1 MFEFPLKVM
10 ALDMVP
16 EQYHSLYQPETDAAE
31 GFVLDPLLAGKLDVS
46 GLTSALEKER
56 GAAQK
61 FEKELKAWRA
71 LGQDPE
77 TAWAT
82 REAALRETLTAGF
95 DAALAQKDA
104 AIAELEQRNG
114 AFLIETRAT
123 EALLKAGGSVE
134 LLMPHIRAAVTL
146 HHDAEKPL
154 PTLHILDRDGT
165 VRRDAEGAPI
175 SLEALINEMR
185 NSPVF
190 ARAFAATGQR
200 GSGMDPGGVT
210 TGRGTINGHN
220 QWALNARIEDIAR
233 GKVSVAL

>member
-1 MFEFPLKVM
+1 MFEFPLKVTD
-10 ALDMVP
+10 LETVP

-31 GFVLDPLLAGKLDVS
+31 GFALDPLLAGKLDVS

-56 GAAQK
+56 GAAQG

-71 LGQDPE
+71 LGPDPE
-77 TAWAT
+77 TAWTA
-82 REAALRETLTAGF
+82 RETALRAEMTAGF

-175 SLEALINEMR
+175 SLEALVGEMR
-185 NSPVF
+185 NSPIF
-190 ARAFAATGQR
+190 ARAFAPTKMR
-200 GSGMDPGGVT
+200 GSGMDPAGVT
-210 TGRGTINGHN
+210 APRGSINGHN
-220 QWALNARIEDIAR
+220 QGALNARIEDIAR